1 MLLRVFCNYTGRHN
15 SRSDYN
21 RSNVPSNE
29 LQIYTWLD
37 ATLREITNLITE
49 VNPEAKR
56 KGTFFNFCVCYPN
69 PNGPGFRMRE
79 IGSTTSGKRGPDD
92 KASLQSKRFIVGD
105 YLDVAITYARNSSL
119 EHRSGGGSSSNRRMR
134 PY

>member
-1 MLLRVFCNYTGRHN
+1 
-15 SRSDYN
+15 
-21 RSNVPSNE
+21 VPSNE

-56 KGTFFNFCVCYPN
+56 KGTYFNFCVSFPN
-69 PNGPGFRMRE
+69 PNGPGCRMRE
-79 IGSTTSGKRGPDD
+79 IGSTIAGKRGPDD
-92 KASLQSKRFIVGD
+92 KATLLSKRFVVGD
-105 YLDVAITYARNSSL
+105 YLDVAITYARNGAL
-119 EHRSGGGSSSNRRMR
+119 EHRQTGGPNRRMR